1 MRCISVNEVDVQL
14 IEASF
19 QPNGAKL
26 LDNTCNIDLLCIEI
40 RNRLR
45 QMFKLCKKFQ
55 VNLDFTH
62 VDMMLLNLF
71 SVLYDK

>member
-19 QPNGAKL
+19 QQNGAKL
-26 LDNTCNIDLLCIEI
+26 LDNNIDLLCIEI

>member
-19 QPNGAKL
+19 QQNGSKL
-26 LDNTCNIDLLCIEI
+26 LDNNMDLPCIEI

>member
-19 QPNGAKL
+19 QQNGAKL
-26 LDNTCNIDLLCIEI
+26 LDNNIDLPCIEI

>member
-26 LDNTCNIDLLCIEI
+26 LDNNIDLPCIEI